1 MKKILKGKCFADV
14 EEMKQKTAKAL
25 KVTKIDKFKNCSE
38 QWKKHLN
45 RCIAS
50 NGEYFEGDYSLNME
64 E

>member
-1 MKKILKGKCFADV
+1 MVEALKG
-14 EEMKQKTAKAL
+14 TN
-25 KVTKIDKFKNCSE
+25 IDKITNSSE

-50 NGEYFEGDYSLNME
+50 NGEYIEGDYSLNME